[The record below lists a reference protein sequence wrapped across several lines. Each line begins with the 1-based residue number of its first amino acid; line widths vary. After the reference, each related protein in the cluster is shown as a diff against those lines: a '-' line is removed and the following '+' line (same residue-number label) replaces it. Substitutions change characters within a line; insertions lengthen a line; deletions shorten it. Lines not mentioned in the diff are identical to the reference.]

1 MSWNLCLQNDI
12 IWLGG
17 TMIKKY
23 RILRGYSQEQ
33 LSELLGISTRHLQ
46 RIENL
51 ESNPSIELLQKI
63 ILILQIRDKDI
74 AKIIKEDIIIKNK
87 VPSIQ

>member
-1 MSWNLCLQNDI
+1 MASWNLCLQNDI
-12 IWLGG
+12 IWLGDV
-17 TMIKKY
+17 MIKKY

-74 AKIIKEDIIIKNK
+74 AKMVKEEIVIKNK
-87 VPSIQ
+87 VSVG

>member
-12 IWLGG
+12 IWLGDV
-17 TMIKKY
+17 MIKKY

-74 AKIIKEDIIIKNK
+74 AKMVKEEIVIKNK
-87 VPSIQ
+87 VSVG

>member
-1 MSWNLCLQNDI
+1 
-12 IWLGG
+12 
-17 TMIKKY
+17 MIKKY

-33 LSELLGISTRHLQ
+33 LSELLRISTRHLQ

-74 AKIIKEDIIIKNK
+74 AKMVKEEIVIKNK
-87 VPSIQ
+87 VSVG

>member
-1 MSWNLCLQNDI
+1 MASWNLCLQNDI
-12 IWLGG
+12 IWLGDV
-17 TMIKKY
+17 MIKKY

-74 AKIIKEDIIIKNK
+74 AKIVKEEIVIKNK
-87 VPSIQ
+87 VSVG

>member
-1 MSWNLCLQNDI
+1 
-12 IWLGG
+12 
-17 TMIKKY
+17 MIKKY

-63 ILILQIRDKDI
+63 VLILQIRDKDI
-74 AKIIKEDIIIKNK
+74 AKMVKEEIVIKNK
-87 VPSIQ
+87 VSVG

>member
-1 MSWNLCLQNDI
+1 
-12 IWLGG
+12 
-17 TMIKKY
+17 MIKKY

>member
-12 IWLGG
+12 IWLGDV
-17 TMIKKY
+17 MIKKY

-74 AKIIKEDIIIKNK
+74 AKIVKEEIVIKNK
-87 VPSIQ
+87 VSVG

>member
-1 MSWNLCLQNDI
+1 
-12 IWLGG
+12 
-17 TMIKKY
+17 MIKKY

-74 AKIIKEDIIIKNK
+74 AKMVKEEIVIKNK
-87 VPSIQ
+87 VSVG

>member
-1 MSWNLCLQNDI
+1 
-12 IWLGG
+12 
-17 TMIKKY
+17 MIKKY

-33 LSELLGISTRHLQ
+33 WSELLGISTRHLQ

-74 AKIIKEDIIIKNK
+74 AKMVKEEIVIKNK
-87 VPSIQ
+87 VSVG

>member
-12 IWLGG
+12 IWLGDV
-17 TMIKKY
+17 MIKKY

-33 LSELLGISTRHLQ
+33 LSELLRISTRHLQ

-74 AKIIKEDIIIKNK
+74 AKMVKEEIVIKNK
-87 VPSIQ
+87 VSVG

>member
-1 MSWNLCLQNDI
+1 MASWNLRLQNDI
-12 IWLGG
+12 IWLGDV
-17 TMIKKY
+17 MIKKY

-63 ILILQIRDKDI
+63 VLILQIRDKDI
-74 AKIIKEDIIIKNK
+74 AKMVKEEIVIKNK
-87 VPSIQ
+87 VSVG

>member
-1 MSWNLCLQNDI
+1 
-12 IWLGG
+12 
-17 TMIKKY
+17 MIKKY

-74 AKIIKEDIIIKNK
+74 AKIVKEEIVIKNK
-87 VPSIQ
+87 VSVG